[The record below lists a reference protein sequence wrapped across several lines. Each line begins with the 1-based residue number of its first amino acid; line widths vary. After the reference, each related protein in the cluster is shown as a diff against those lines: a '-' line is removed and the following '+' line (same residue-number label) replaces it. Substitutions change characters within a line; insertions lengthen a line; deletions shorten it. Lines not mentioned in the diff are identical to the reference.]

1 MRKNEGKVQDMKR
14 EENMRKLC
22 VLIRHS
28 GVVTSVW
35 SELAML
41 IASFCV
47 RPLGGG
53 ATLYLCVSRLALH
66 PFIKERTDSP
76 VCIKGEEP

>member
-1 MRKNEGKVQDMKR
+1 
-14 EENMRKLC
+14 
-22 VLIRHS
+22 
-28 GVVTSVW
+28 
-35 SELAML
+35 ML

-66 PFIKERTDSP
+66 PFIKGSRFPCVHQRGKALKETITSVYFFRYNISN
-76 VCIKGEEP
+76 K